1 MSILNALTPE
11 GSDPRRK
18 RGSDR
23 LRTAAVIGVSLV
35 VALTPVVIGA
45 VKSRSAGSAGDA
57 GRTSAGPPA
66 AGEDHVHFVAFAPGS
81 GEKLYVG
88 THTGLHLITLR
99 RDAEKGRT
107 IDTLGLRGQ
116 DVMGVALDPARPEW
130 ILVGG
135 HNVLS
140 ESRDG
145 GKTWRTAGGGLPAH
159 DLHGLTGTARPGRV
173 VAYVVDNGIYASDD
187 GGGRWHRLG
196 DGPAS
201 GRLMTLAADPRD
213 ENLLY
218 AGDLS
223 DGVFRSEDGGRTWT
237 AASEGLADRSVMAL
251 AVAPEAS
258 SPALLAATG
267 GGVFLSE
274 DGGRHWRAGNGLPAE
289 PVFAVTVNP
298 ARPEQVLAFASS
310 GWYVSTDGGK
320 AWTALR

>member
-1 MSILNALTPE
+1 MPIMNAPTPE
-11 GSDPRRK
+11 GSDPRREK
-18 RGSDR
+18 GSDR
-23 LRTAAVIGVSLV
+23 LRTAAAIGVALV

-45 VKSRSAGSAGDA
+45 VRSRSAPSARDP

-66 AGEDHVHFVAFAPGS
+66 GGEDHVHFIAFAPGS
-81 GEKLYVG
+81 GDKIYVG

-116 DVMGVALDPARPEW
+116 DVMNVALDPGRPDW

-145 GKTWRTAGGGLPAH
+145 GRTWRTAGGGLPAY
-159 DLHGLTGTARPGRV
+159 DLHGLTGTARSGRV
-173 VAYVVDNGIYASDD
+173 VAYVVGNGIYASDD
-187 GGGRWHRLG
+187 GGRRWEKLG

-201 GRLMTLAADPRD
+201 GRLMTLAADPGD

-223 DGVFRSEDGGRTWT
+223 AGVFRSEDGGRTWT
-237 AASEGLADRSVMAL
+237 PASEGLADRSVMAL
-251 AVAPEAS
+251 AVAPGA

-267 GGVFLSE
+267 GGVFLSG
-274 DGGRHWRAGNGLPAE
+274 DGGRHWQPGSGLPAE
-289 PVFAVTVNP
+289 PVFAVAVNP
-298 ARPEQVLAFASS
+298 ARTEQVFAFASS